1 MRKQTLLFRVFCY
14 VTCVLGILFALYKS
28 GIRVSDLSPEL
39 ILSIARH
46 NTLNVLVIMLIIMT
60 LQNLFTFIPLIL
72 VITIN
77 IALFGFW
84 KGYLYSTF
92 CSVVGSTVIF
102 LSVRYLFPNFF
113 SSTKLQKYEE
123 KMKQNGFLFVL
134 SARIMP
140 FIPTNMINIV
150 SGLSSIKVR
159 HFILATTM
167 GNIIY
172 GFVLASASFSAITIF
187 QQHPIMTILVLAAIV
202 SVVFI
207 IQNRKKQD
215 RVKVY

>member
-1 MRKQTLLFRVFCY
+1 MRKQTLFFRVFCY
-14 VTCVLGILFALYKS
+14 VAFVLGILFALYKS

-92 CSVVGSTVIF
+92 CSIVGSTVIF
-102 LSVRYLFPNFF
+102 LSVRYLFQNLF
-113 SSTKLQKYEE
+113 SSTKLQQYEE
-123 KMKQNGFLFVL
+123 KIKQNGFLFVL

-140 FIPTNMINIV
+140 FIPTNIINIV
-150 SGLSSIKVR
+150 SGLSAIKVR
-159 HFILATTM
+159 HFILATTI

-172 GFVLASASFSAITIF
+172 GFVLASASYSAIAMIK
-187 QQHPIMTILVLAAIV
+187 QHPLMTMLVLVAIV

-207 IQNRKKQD
+207 IQIRKKQN